1 MILKKMIGPLKIVV
15 LLLMVILGVLAAY
28 NIYSF
33 GYRLLLGTKYAYLGG
48 YATHQVN
55 EDNMAPEYKKGDL
68 VILKQNDIYK
78 IDDTILYSYHGSY
91 RLAKVVDYSN
101 GIYTITDNLNS
112 IEDGYTVNDKMII
125 GYTVESYKNYG
136 LIYSI
141 ITSPLSIVFFMLA
154 IGGYFF
160 LTLGDRA

>member
-68 VILKQNDIYK
+68 VILKKNDIYK

-154 IGGYFF
+154 IGSYFF

>member
-68 VILKQNDIYK
+68 VILKKNDIYK

-125 GYTVESYKNYG
+125 GYAVESYKNYG

>member
-1 MILKKMIGPLKIVV
+1 MKLKKLIGPVKVVV
-15 LLLMVILGVLAAY
+15 LLLIVVLGILAAY

-48 YATHQVN
+48 YATHEVK
-55 EDNMAPEYKKGDL
+55 EDNMAPQYKKGDM
-68 VILKQNDIYK
+68 VILKRNDVYK
-78 IDDTILYSYHGSY
+78 IDDIILYNYHGSY

-112 IEDGYTVNDKMII
+112 IDSGYTVTDEMII
-125 GYTVESYKNYG
+125 GYTTETFKEFG
-136 LIYSI
+136 MIYSI
-141 ITSPLSIVFFMLA
+141 ITSPLSIVFFMIA

-160 LTLGDRA
+160 LTLGDRG

>member
-68 VILKQNDIYK
+68 VIIKKNDIYK

>member
-1 MILKKMIGPLKIVV
+1 MKLKKLIGPVKVVV

-68 VILKQNDIYK
+68 VVLKKNDIYK

-125 GYTVESYKNYG
+125 GYITDSYKNFD

>member
-68 VILKQNDIYK
+68 VILKKNDVYK

-125 GYTVESYKNYG
+125 GYITDSYKNYG

>member
-1 MILKKMIGPLKIVV
+1 MKLKKLIGPVKVVV
-15 LLLMVILGVLAAY
+15 LLLIVILGVLAAY

-68 VILKQNDIYK
+68 VILKKNDIYK

-112 IEDGYTVNDKMII
+112 IEDGSKVWFIW
-125 GYTVESYKNYG
+125 
-136 LIYSI
+136 IY
-141 ITSPLSIVFFMLA
+141 
-154 IGGYFF
+154 
-160 LTLGDRA
+160 R

>member
-68 VILKQNDIYK
+68 VVLKKNDIYK

-125 GYTVESYKNYG
+125 GYAVESYKNYG

>member
-68 VILKQNDIYK
+68 VILKKNDIYK
-78 IDDTILYSYHGSY
+78 IDDTMLYSYHGSY

-125 GYTVESYKNYG
+125 GYAVESYKNYG

>member
-1 MILKKMIGPLKIVV
+1 MKLKKLIGPVKVVV
-15 LLLMVILGVLAAY
+15 LLLIVILGVLAAY

-55 EDNMAPEYKKGDL
+55 EDNMSPEYKKGDL
-68 VILKQNDIYK
+68 AVLKKNDVYK

-125 GYTVESYKNYG
+125 GYITDSYKNFD

>member
-48 YATHQVN
+48 YATHQVT

-68 VILKQNDIYK
+68 VILKKNDIYK

-125 GYTVESYKNYG
+125 GYAVESYKNYG

>member
-68 VILKQNDIYK
+68 VILKKNDIYK

-125 GYTVESYKNYG
+125 GYTIESYKNYG
-136 LIYSI
+136 MIYSI

>member
-68 VILKQNDIYK
+68 VILKKNDIYK

-160 LTLGDRA
+160 LTIGDRA

>member
-68 VILKQNDIYK
+68 VILKKNDIYK

-125 GYTVESYKNYG
+125 GYITDSYKNFD

>member
-68 VILKQNDIYK
+68 VILKKNDIYK

-125 GYTVESYKNYG
+125 GYTIESYKNYG

>member
-68 VILKQNDIYK
+68 VVLKKNDIYK

-125 GYTVESYKNYG
+125 GYITDSYKNFD

>member
-48 YATHQVN
+48 YATHQFN

-68 VILKQNDIYK
+68 VILKKNDIYK

-125 GYTVESYKNYG
+125 GYAVESYKNYG

>member
-1 MILKKMIGPLKIVV
+1 MKLKKLIGPVKVVV
-15 LLLMVILGVLAAY
+15 LLLIVILGVLAAY

-68 VILKQNDIYK
+68 VVLKKNDIYK

-125 GYTVESYKNYG
+125 GYITDSYKNFD

>member
-68 VILKQNDIYK
+68 VILKKNDIYK

-125 GYTVESYKNYG
+125 GYIIESYKNYG

-141 ITSPLSIVFFMLA
+141 ITSPLSIVFFMVA

>member
-1 MILKKMIGPLKIVV
+1 MKLKKLIGPVKVVV
-15 LLLMVILGVLAAY
+15 LFLIVILGILAAY

-48 YATHQVN
+48 YATHEVK
-55 EDNMAPEYKKGDL
+55 EDNMAPQYKKGDM
-68 VILKQNDIYK
+68 VILKRNDVYK
-78 IDDTILYSYHGSY
+78 IDDTILYNYHGSY

-112 IEDGYTVNDKMII
+112 IDSGYTVTDEMII
-125 GYTVESYKNYG
+125 GYTTETFKEFG
-136 LIYSI
+136 MIYSI
-141 ITSPLSIVFFMLA
+141 ITSPLSIVFFMIA

-160 LTLGDRA
+160 LTLGDRE

>member
-15 LLLMVILGVLAAY
+15 LLLMVILGALAAY

-68 VILKQNDIYK
+68 VILKKNDIYK

>member
-68 VILKQNDIYK
+68 VILKKNDIYK

-112 IEDGYTVNDKMII
+112 I
-125 GYTVESYKNYG
+125 
-136 LIYSI
+136 
-141 ITSPLSIVFFMLA
+141 
-154 IGGYFF
+154 
-160 LTLGDRA
+160 

>member
-68 VILKQNDIYK
+68 VILKKNDVYK
-78 IDDTILYSYHGSY
+78 IDDIILYSYHGSY

-125 GYTVESYKNYG
+125 GYITDSYKNYG

>member
-55 EDNMAPEYKKGDL
+55 EDNMAPDYKKGDM
-68 VILKQNDIYK
+68 VILKRNDVYK
-78 IDDTILYSYHGSY
+78 IDDTILYNYHGSY

-125 GYTVESYKNYG
+125 GYIIDSYKNYG

>member
-1 MILKKMIGPLKIVV
+1 MNLKKLIGPIKVV
-15 LLLMVILGVLAAY
+15 VILLMIVLGILAVY

-55 EDNMAPEYKKGDL
+55 EDNMAPDYKKGDM
-68 VILKQNDIYK
+68 VILKRNDVYK
-78 IDDTILYSYHGSY
+78 IDDTILYNYHGSY

-101 GIYTITDNLNS
+101 GIYTIADNLNS
-112 IEDGYTVNDKMII
+112 IEDGYTVTDEMII
-125 GYTVESYKNYG
+125 GFTTETFKDFG
-136 LIYSI
+136 AIYSI
-141 ITSPLSIVFFMLA
+141 ITSPLSIVFFILA

-160 LTLGDRA
+160 LTLGDRG

>member
-68 VILKQNDIYK
+68 VILKKNDIYK

-91 RLAKVVDYSN
+91 RLEKVVDYSN

-125 GYTVESYKNYG
+125 GYAVESYKNYG

>member
-1 MILKKMIGPLKIVV
+1 MIGPLKIVV

-68 VILKQNDIYK
+68 VILKKNDIYK

>member
-33 GYRLLLGTKYAYLGG
+33 VYRLLLGTKYAYLGG

-55 EDNMAPEYKKGDL
+55 EDNMAADYKKGDM
-68 VILKQNDIYK
+68 VILKRNDVYK
-78 IDDTILYSYHGSY
+78 IDDTILYNYHGSY

-112 IEDGYTVNDKMII
+112 IEDGYTVTDEMII
-125 GYTVESYKNYG
+125 GFTTETFKDFG
-136 LIYSI
+136 
-141 ITSPLSIVFFMLA
+141 A
-154 IGGYFF
+154 I
-160 LTLGDRA
+160 

>member
-1 MILKKMIGPLKIVV
+1 MFLKKMIGPLKIVV
-15 LLLMVILGVLAAY
+15 LLLIVILGVLAAY

-68 VILKQNDIYK
+68 VVLKKNDIYK

-125 GYTVESYKNYG
+125 GYITDSYKNFD

>member
-1 MILKKMIGPLKIVV
+1 MKLKKLIGPVKVVV
-15 LLLMVILGVLAAY
+15 LLLIVILGVLAAY

-68 VILKQNDIYK
+68 VILKKNDIYK

-125 GYTVESYKNYG
+125 GYTIESYKNYG

>member
-68 VILKQNDIYK
+68 VILKKNDIYK

-112 IEDGYTVNDKMII
+112 IEDGYTVNYKMII

>member
-1 MILKKMIGPLKIVV
+1 MNLKKLIGPIKVV
-15 LLLMVILGVLAAY
+15 VILLMIVLGILAVY

-68 VILKQNDIYK
+68 VILKKNDIYK

-125 GYTVESYKNYG
+125 GYIIDSYKNYG

>member
-68 VILKQNDIYK
+68 VILKKNDIYK

-160 LTLGDRA
+160 LTLGDRG